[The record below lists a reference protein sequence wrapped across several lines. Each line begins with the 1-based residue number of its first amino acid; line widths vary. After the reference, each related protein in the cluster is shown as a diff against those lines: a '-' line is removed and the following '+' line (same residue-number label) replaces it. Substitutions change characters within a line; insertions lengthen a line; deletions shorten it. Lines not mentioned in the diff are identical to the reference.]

1 MRLKCLAFALALAG
15 AADAASA
22 ATIIIF
28 TDPMTLDRHTVVYQ
42 TPGPHRAF
50 MCMAP
55 PAESGC
61 IQVQLKRGQSV
72 PVGY

>member
-1 MRLKCLAFALALAG
+1 MRLKRLAFALALAG

-22 ATIIIF
+22 ATIIIY
-28 TDPMTLDRHTVVYQ
+28 TDPMTLGRHTVIYP

-61 IQVQLKRGQSV
+61 VPVRLKRGQSI
-72 PVGY
+72 PVSY